1 MPWTNQGGGSG
12 GGGSGG
18 GGSGGSGGGG
28 WQGGGRRGPW
38 GSGPSGG
45 GGMQPPNLEELLKRG
60 QDRFKGMLP
69 RSGGWGGKGI
79 GVLLLLAIVGWML
92 SGFYRVEPDEVG
104 VEQRFGRYSE
114 ATLPGLRY
122 HLPFPVETVTK
133 PKVTRVNRID
143 VGFRSAG
150 ETSRPLQNT
159 ARDIIEESLMLT
171 GDENI
176 VDIDFAV
183 FWRVKD
189 ARAYLFN
196 VQQPAPTVKA
206 VAESVMRE
214 VVGQRRIDD
223 VLTEGREDVQRETR
237 EGMQR
242 VLDMYGAGVEVTQV
256 QLQKA
261 DPPAAVIDAFRDVQ
275 AARADQ
281 ERLRNEAQAYSNDVI
296 PRARGQAEQVRL
308 EAEGYREQV
317 VADARGEVSR
327 FLAIYVEYA
336 QAKTV
341 VRERMYLETMEQ
353 VFHGMSKILID
364 NAASGQGVVPFLP
377 LNELQKRLPAASQTS
392 RPEGHQPEGQK

>member
-1 MPWTNQGGGSG
+1 MPWTNQGGG
-12 GGGSGG
+12 
-18 GGSGGSGGGG
+18 GGGG
-28 WQGGGRRGPW
+28 WQGGGGRGPW
-38 GSGPSGG
+38 GQGPSG

-60 QDRFKGMLP
+60 QDRFKGMMP
-69 RSGGWGGKGI
+69 RGGSWGGRGI
-79 GVLLLLAIVGWML
+79 AVLILLGVVGWLL
-92 SGFYRVEPDEVG
+92 SGLYRVEPDEVG

-114 ATLPGLRY
+114 TSLPGLRY
-122 HLPFPVETVTK
+122 HMPFPIETVTT

-143 VGFRSAG
+143 VGFRSSAEG
-150 ETSRPLQNT
+150 GRPFQGGG
-159 ARDIIEESLMLT
+159 RDITEESLMLT

-183 FWRVKD
+183 FWRIKD

-214 VVGQRRIDD
+214 VVGKRRIDD

-242 VLDMYGAGVEVTQV
+242 VLDAYGAGVEVTQV

-281 ERLRNEAQAYSNDVI
+281 ERLRNEAQAYANDVI

-308 EAEGYREQV
+308 EAEAYREQV
-317 VADARGEVSR
+317 VADAQGEVSR
-327 FLAIYVEYA
+327 FLAIYNEYA
-336 QAKTV
+336 QAKAV

-353 VFHGMSKILID
+353 VLQGMNKIVID
-364 NAASGQGVVPFLP
+364 KDAGGTGVVPFLP
-377 LNELQKRLPAASQTS
+377 LNELQKRMQTGASAG
-392 RPEGHQPEGQK
+392 RAEGQK

>member
-122 HLPFPVETVTK
+122 HLPFPVETVTT

>member
-1 MPWTNQGGGSG
+1 MPWTNQG
-12 GGGSGG
+12 
-18 GGSGGSGGGG
+18 GGSGGGG

-79 GVLLLLAIVGWML
+79 GVLVLLAIVGWML

-122 HLPFPVETVTK
+122 HFPFPVETVTT
-133 PKVTRVNRID
+133 PKVTRINRID